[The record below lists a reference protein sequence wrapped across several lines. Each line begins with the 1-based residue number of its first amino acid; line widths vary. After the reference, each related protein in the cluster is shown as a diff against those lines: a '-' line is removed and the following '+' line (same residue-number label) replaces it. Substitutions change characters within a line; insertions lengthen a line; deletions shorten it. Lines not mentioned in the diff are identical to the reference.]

1 MRNIKKIAL
10 CLLLLF
16 ALPAPCLAAQPVVLT
31 GSALTLEQIEAVA
44 RGNAAITLDAAA
56 MKRVEASHRLLLQA
70 AREGKNVYGLN
81 TGVGINKDR
90 VVFSG
95 DVLAKEAREASENF
109 NNHLLITH
117 AVSIGPRAPR
127 DVVRATM
134 LIRLNQ
140 ALTGYAAFHPDI
152 VTMYAAL
159 LNKGVHPVLPMQGTV
174 GMADITVLPY
184 IGLVMSG
191 QHQAEVNGTIL
202 PGGQALQNAGIKAIK
217 PYAKDGLALVSSNAF
232 SAGLAAL
239 ACLDAQKVLRTADTV
254 VALSLEGLNGNIAPF
269 LAETQKLRPFAGP
282 MESAANIRTDLQGS
296 YLYMEHPN
304 RPMQDPLSFRD
315 SAMTHGTA
323 LDALENLKKNLLIHI
338 NHQDDNPAVMVNGVF
353 DDAANAFLAKR
364 YSINPGKDA
373 KSPNGLVLANANFD
387 PLIWV
392 TDLERLSIA
401 FSHISRAS
409 AQRILK
415 LAANRFTNLPRNLA
429 PDNANIGYLT
439 IQKTASLLDAE
450 IRTLSMPVSVDVLPL
465 SGEIEDM
472 GTNAALVIERINGQM
487 DRLYALFAIETLHST
502 RAFGLRKRDDA
513 AVTLGKG
520 TQKLFD
526 VVNRIVP
533 AVSDDRIQGPDIENV
548 AAALAEK

>member
-1 MRNIKKIAL
+1 MRIRYTITI
-10 CLLLLF
+10 CLLIFLILPGTCF
-16 ALPAPCLAAQPVVLT
+16 AASSITLT
-31 GSALTLEQIEAVA
+31 GSGLDLEQIVAVA
-44 RGNAAITLDAAA
+44 RGNASVILEESA
-56 MKRVEASHRLLLQA
+56 MKRVEASHKLPLQA

-95 DVLAKEAREASENF
+95 DVLAREAREASENF
-109 NNHLLITH
+109 NNHLLVTH

-134 LIRLNQ
+134 LIRCNQ
-140 ALTGYAAFHPDI
+140 ALTGHAAFHPDI
-152 VTMYAAL
+152 VRMYAAF
-159 LNKGVHPVLPMQGTV
+159 LNKGVHPLLPMQGTV

-191 QHQAEVNGTIL
+191 QHQAEVNGTVM
-202 PGGQALQNAGIKAIK
+202 PGADALAAAGLAAVK

-239 ACLDAQKVLRTADTV
+239 ACVDAARLLRLADTV
-254 VALSLEGLNGNIAPF
+254 AALSLEGLNGNIAPF
-269 LAETQKLRPFAGP
+269 LAESQRLRPFKGP
-282 MESAANIRTDLQGS
+282 MGSAANIRNDLEGS
-296 YLYMEHPN
+296 YLYSDHPR

-323 LDALENLKKNLLIHI
+323 LDALENLRKNLLIHV
-338 NHQDDNPAVMVNGVF
+338 NHQDDNPAVVTDAGF
-353 DDAANAFLAKR
+353 DEANAFLTKR
-364 YSINPGKDA
+364 YSINPGKKNDGPA
-373 KSPNGLVLANANFD
+373 GLVLANANFD

-392 TDLERLSIA
+392 TDLERLGIA

-409 AQRILK
+409 AQRVLK
-415 LAANRFTNLPRNLA
+415 LAADRFTGLSRNLA
-429 PDNANIGYLT
+429 PDSANIGYLT

-472 GTNAALVIERINGQM
+472 GTNAALVVERLNGQM
-487 DRLYALFAIETLHST
+487 DRLHAMFAVETLHGT
-502 RAFGLRKRDDA
+502 RAFGLRKRDEPA
-513 AVTLGKG
+513 LVLGKG
-520 TQKLFD
+520 TRALYD
-526 VVNRIVP
+526 AVTALVP
-533 AVSDDRIQGPDIENV
+533 AVGDDRIQGPDIEKV
-548 AAALAEK
+548 AALLAGK